1 MKKINSNKLTIIRL
15 IVALILFLTGLILQK
30 AISNISKYYWLFIFI
45 PAYLIVGVDVL
56 IRAVKNLFNGKFL
69 DENFLMSVASIGA
82 FAVGAYPEA
91 IAVMLFYQVG
101 ELFQRIAVQK
111 SRKSISSLM
120 DIRPD
125 YANLKNGENIE
136 VVSPFDV
143 NIGDLIVIK
152 AGEKA
157 PLDAVITEGVSTLNV
172 SALTG
177 ESLPKNVG
185 VGDEILS
192 GSININGLLVAK
204 VTKIFSESTA
214 SKILDLVENASNNKA
229 KAENF
234 ITKFAKYYTPI
245 VVFVAIILALVPPI
259 FDKNWSGWIYR
270 GLTFLV
276 VSCPCALVISIPL
289 SFFAGIG
296 NASKNGILVK
306 GSNYLEALSKVDKV
320 VFDKTGTLTKGTFAV
335 NQINAINITNEAL
348 LKFTAYAESFSSHP
362 ISKSIVLAYNNKID
376 TQKIKDI
383 NEIAGLGVSA
393 IVENSKVLVGSA
405 KLMQKFDI
413 DYQPN
418 DTVGVVVYVA
428 IDGVYCG
435 NIVISDEIKE
445 DSAEAI
451 AKLNKN
457 GIKTVMLTGDSFKT
471 ASSVSNKLG
480 LSEFYAELL
489 PADKVEKIEGLL
501 SADKGKKLVFVGDG
515 INDAPVLARAD
526 IGIAMGGV
534 GSDSAIE
541 VADIVLM
548 TDEPTKINQAIKLSK
563 KTLQIVRQ
571 NIIFTL
577 AVKFAV
583 LALSAF
589 GIATMWSA
597 VFADVGVSI
606 LAILNSIR
614 ALKYKLD

>member
-1 MKKINSNKLTIIRL
+1 
-15 IVALILFLTGLILQK
+15 
-30 AISNISKYYWLFIFI
+30 
-45 PAYLIVGVDVL
+45 
-56 IRAVKNLFNGKFL
+56 
-69 DENFLMSVASIGA
+69 
-82 FAVGAYPEA
+82 
-91 IAVMLFYQVG
+91 
-101 ELFQRIAVQK
+101 
-111 SRKSISSLM
+111 
-120 DIRPD
+120 
-125 YANLKNGENIE
+125 
-136 VVSPFDV
+136 
-143 NIGDLIVIK
+143 
-152 AGEKA
+152 
-157 PLDAVITEGVSTLNV
+157 
-172 SALTG
+172 
-177 ESLPKNVG
+177 
-185 VGDEILS
+185 
-192 GSININGLLVAK
+192 
-204 VTKIFSESTA
+204 
-214 SKILDLVENASNNKA
+214 
-229 KAENF
+229 
-234 ITKFAKYYTPI
+234 
-245 VVFVAIILALVPPI
+245 
-259 FDKNWSGWIYR
+259 
-270 GLTFLV
+270 
-276 VSCPCALVISIPL
+276 
-289 SFFAGIG
+289 
-296 NASKNGILVK
+296 
-306 GSNYLEALSKVDKV
+306 
-320 VFDKTGTLTKGTFAV
+320 
-335 NQINAINITNEAL
+335 
-348 LKFTAYAESFSSHP
+348 
-362 ISKSIVLAYNNKID
+362 
-376 TQKIKDI
+376 
-383 NEIAGLGVSA
+383 
-393 IVENSKVLVGSA
+393 VLVGSA
-405 KLMQKFDI
+405 KLMQKFNI
-413 DYQPN
+413 NYQPN